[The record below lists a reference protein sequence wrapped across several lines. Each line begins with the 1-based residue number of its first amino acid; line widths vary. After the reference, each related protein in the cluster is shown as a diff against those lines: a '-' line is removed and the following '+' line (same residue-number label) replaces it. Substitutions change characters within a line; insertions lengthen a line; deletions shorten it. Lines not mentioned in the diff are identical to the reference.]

1 MVTRIKIATTAAEL
15 DAVFRLRHKV
25 FVEEERYMQERPDRR
40 IIDRFD
46 AFPTT
51 TNVIAVVDGR
61 VVGSMRITEESD
73 AGTSADT
80 FFDFDRY
87 VPSDTGRVGSAS
99 QTCIERAYRKT
110 HGLTFA
116 LMGMAYHYAIMRGL
130 TMLKTV
136 INPLIEPL
144 VRKTGWV
151 AVAPKFFHEQYC
163 LHCLPM
169 ILDLR
174 KLNDTFLSF
183 IKQQQI
189 EHFLQSFDRQFHRAG
204 DTIIRAGDQGD
215 EAFIV
220 VDGTVSVRRGDPDGV
235 ASVIVQELGPGEL
248 FGEIAL
254 LTMGRRTADVIAQS
268 DVTLMV
274 LEQRVFEDQVARNP
288 AGALRLLR
296 LVGSRAH
303 GSLLSGVSLST
314 GL

>member
-1 MVTRIKIATTAAEL
+1 MVARIKIATSPAEL

-25 FVEEERYMQERPDRR
+25 FVEEERYMQERPDQR
-40 IIDRFD
+40 ILDRFD

-51 TNVIAVVDGR
+51 TNVIAVVDGQ
-61 VVGSMRITEESD
+61 VVGSVRITEESD

-80 FFDFDRY
+80 LFEFDRY
-87 VPSDTGRVGSAS
+87 DRSDTGRVGSAS
-99 QTCIERAYRKT
+99 QLCMEQAYRKT

-116 LMGMAYHYAIMRGL
+116 LMGMTYHYAVMRGL
-130 TMLKTV
+130 TLLKTV
-136 INPLIEPL
+136 INPAIEPL

-151 AVAPKFFHEQYC
+151 AVGPQFFHEQYR
-163 LHCLPM
+163 LNCLPM

-174 KLNDTFLSF
+174 KLSDSFLSF

-204 DTIIRAGDQGD
+204 DTIIQVGDEGN

-220 VDGTVSVRRGDPDGV
+220 VDGTVGIRRSDLDG
-235 ASVIVQELGPGEL
+235 AAPAIVQELGPGEL

-274 LEQRVFEDQVARNP
+274 LERRAFEDQVARNP
-288 AGALRLLR
+288 HGAMQLLR
-296 LVGSRAH
+296 LIGSRWAEQH
-303 GSLLSGVSLST
+303 LQSPVERNA
-314 GL
+314 